1 MHNKKSRPVMQHQ
14 GGKGKT
20 FTIILPLLRQAVKT
34 AGVTLGVYIL
44 AALAVLNVPALVAA
58 ILIENALLGIYFKI
72 GGIEHEKV

>member
-1 MHNKKSRPVMQHQ
+1 MRTKKSRPVLAHQ

-20 FTIILPLLRQAVKT
+20 FAIILPLLSWVVKMVAT
-34 AGVTLGVYIL
+34 AAGVYIL

>member
-1 MHNKKSRPVMQHQ
+1 MHNKKSRPVLEHQ

-20 FTIILPLLRQAVKT
+20 FTVILPLLRKAVKLAAT
-34 AGVTLGVYIL
+34 AAGVYMAAAL
-44 AALAVLNVPALVAA
+44 AALNWPALVAA